1 MRSSQ
6 KPSASLWLRLIVG
19 LVSVSLLA
27 VGAASAALYVRFKA
41 KNLEFR
47 EQTLRNQ
54 AGVIADYLKT
64 APAAPVQLPAEI
76 TEAFQANHG
85 R

>member
-47 EQTLRNQ
+47 EKTLRNQ
-54 AGVIADYLKT
+54 AGVIADYLENGARLSDP
-64 APAAPVQLPAEI
+64 APRRDHRGVQV
-76 TEAFQANHG
+76 Q
-85 R
+85 